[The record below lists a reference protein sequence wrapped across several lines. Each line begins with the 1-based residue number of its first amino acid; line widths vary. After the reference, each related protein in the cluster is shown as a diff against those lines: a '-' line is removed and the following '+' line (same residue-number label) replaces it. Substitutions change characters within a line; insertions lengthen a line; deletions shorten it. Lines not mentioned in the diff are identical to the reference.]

1 MNSQLETFLVK
12 KPTCNADNTLQT
24 SIKEDQD
31 GRADI
36 SPKNNDNLIRLEK
49 KAWVGEGKI
58 AKAI

>member
-1 MNSQLETFLVK
+1 MK
-12 KPTCNADNTLQT
+12 KPTCNADNILQT

-36 SPKNNDNLIRLEK
+36 SPKNNDNLIRLDK
-49 KAWVGEGKI
+49 KVWVGEGKI